1 MNKYLVIGNPISHS
15 LSPLLHNYWFEKY
28 ELHDSIYEKK
38 KVEKNDLRK
47 IIEQIKND
55 EIKGVNVTVPFK
67 KEIFNYIDSSPNQV
81 QLTKSVNTLV
91 KENNKVV
98 GYNTDKEGFEI
109 SLKEKDWS
117 LKNKKVFIIGA
128 GGVTPSVLSS
138 FIQDEGADKI
148 YLSNRTREKAE
159 ELKRS
164 WDKFLNI
171 YQMKKN
177 TIEII
182 DWGKNCEECDIVI
195 NTTSVGLKKDESINF
210 DFSNYKNNK
219 DVLFYDL
226 IYNPKETNFLKDAKV
241 RGNKT
246 MNGKMMFLWQ
256 AHLAFKMWTGV
267 SQEINDDV
275 ISLLDQ

>member
-1 MNKYLVIGNPISHS
+1 
-15 LSPLLHNYWFEKY
+15 
-28 ELHDSIYEKK
+28 
-38 KVEKNDLRK
+38 
-47 IIEQIKND
+47 
-55 EIKGVNVTVPFK
+55 
-67 KEIFNYIDSSPNQV
+67 
-81 QLTKSVNTLV
+81 VNTLV

-128 GGVTPSVLSS
+128 GGVTPSVLST

-267 SQEINDDV
+267 SPEINDDV